1 MPYIG
6 RDTDKL
12 SNVEVL
18 DNITFDGSSSYTLQ
32 KGGSN
37 FTPSS
42 ANTLLVSID
51 GVVQAGNFTVSGST
65 IDFGTAVAG
74 TSTCDFILHYGV
86 GLITTPADGTVTND
100 KINYPLA
107 KSGATVSTFNRT
119 TDDGDILELQ
129 KDGTAVGSIGVNNS
143 DNIFIGGNAS
153 NHSGIE
159 FGTESMLPRINNTIS
174 SNSVDLGNSSVLW
187 KNIYLSGGLYVGGTG
202 SANYLDDYEEGT
214 WTPSLSETVNGFS
227 GAPTPSS
234 TEGKYTKIGRLVYLT
249 GKIIFDSSQSHTAY
263 SYIDG
268 LPFSTSTQSA
278 GGVYNTQGAA
288 DGNAT
293 GFVRVGLSSNRCS
306 LVENDVAIG
315 GSTVFLFNVTYIAD

>member
-1 MPYIG
+1 M
-6 RDTDKL
+6 
-12 SNVEVL
+12 SQVEVDKIIPQSGTTL
-18 DNITFDGSSSYTLQ
+18 TIGDSGDTITIASGATL
-32 KGGSN
+32 
-37 FTPSS
+37 
-42 ANTLLVSID
+42 
-51 GVVQAGNFTVSGST
+51 SGS
-65 IDFGTAVAG
+65 
-74 TSTCDFILHYGV
+74 LN
-86 GLITTPADGTVTND
+86 ADNLDSGTVPTARLSGAYTG
-100 KINYPLA
+100 ITQTGTLA
-107 KSGATVSTFNRT
+107 NSGATVSTFNRT
-119 TDDGDILELQ
+119 TSDGDILELQ
-129 KDGTAVGSIGVNNS
+129 KDGTTVGSIGVNNS

-153 NHSGIE
+153 NHGGIE
-159 FGTESMLPRINNTIS
+159 FGTESMLPRINNTVS

-187 KNIYLSGGLYVGGTG
+187 KNIYLSGGVYVGGTDT
-202 SANYLDDYEEGT
+202 ANLLDDYEEGT

-249 GKIIFDSSQSHTAY
+249 GKIIFSSSQSHTAF

-268 LPFSTSTQSA
+268 LPFATSTQQA

-315 GSTVFLFNVTYIAD
+315 GNTTFIFNVTYMQG